1 MTTKCH
7 AELSLIYFTIQI
19 LRYAQ
24 YDEKL
29 LVILRAAPEESI
41 LNQQEREMNLQA
53 GHDSLKRYFA
63 TLSMTN
69 FFVTLNSF
77 QGLCC

>member
-29 LVILRAAPEESI
+29 LVILRAKPEESI
-41 LNQQEREMNLQA
+41 LNQPKTVSILRVGYIEKPKVNL
-53 GHDSLKRYFA
+53 
-63 TLSMTN
+63 
-69 FFVTLNSF
+69 
-77 QGLCC
+77 

>member
-41 LNQQEREMNLQA
+41 LNQQETVLILQFEYIEKPKVNL
-53 GHDSLKRYFA
+53 
-63 TLSMTN
+63 
-69 FFVTLNSF
+69 
-77 QGLCC
+77 

>member
-41 LNQQEREMNLQA
+41 LNQREIVLILRVGHIEKPKVNL
-53 GHDSLKRYFA
+53 
-63 TLSMTN
+63 
-69 FFVTLNSF
+69 
-77 QGLCC
+77 

>member
-41 LNQQEREMNLQA
+41 SNQQEREMNLQA
-53 GHDSLKRYFA
+53 GA
-63 TLSMTN
+63 
-69 FFVTLNSF
+69 
-77 QGLCC
+77 

>member
-41 LNQQEREMNLQA
+41 SNQREIVLILRFEYIEKSEVNL
-53 GHDSLKRYFA
+53 
-63 TLSMTN
+63 
-69 FFVTLNSF
+69 
-77 QGLCC
+77 